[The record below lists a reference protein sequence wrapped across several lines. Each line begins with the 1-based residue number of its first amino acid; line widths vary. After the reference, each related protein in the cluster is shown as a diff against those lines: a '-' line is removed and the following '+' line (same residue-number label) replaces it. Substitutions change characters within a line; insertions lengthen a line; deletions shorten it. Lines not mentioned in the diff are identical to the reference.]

1 MKKNWFA
8 GGALIAVLSLTAC
21 GGSGGAD
28 TATPQVTA
36 GGNEDT
42 MAAPATSSNDGAD
55 HCALPRMAPD
65 VSDSTPLPAND
76 VWVTDATTKVRA
88 TDALG
93 TTALTQIEAA
103 RNEYEM
109 FQVVL
114 RNGDGGLRVTDV
126 HFDVPDLPTANL
138 RAVDRVMVYRA
149 DYMDITTPSNSEGT
163 TGLWPDALI
172 PVVDSYACEPRKAL
186 PFDVPTG
193 ANQAFYVE
201 VYVPRHTLPATYAG
215 TLTVKAVENPGTDSA
230 RTVSYV
236 HNVNLKVWNFTL
248 PSTSSLQSSFGFVG
262 TALGDGHHATFSRG
276 DLRQLSSRYALAG
289 LRHRIAIPSGLA
301 AAPPYTYSNGVVNI
315 DWTEIDEDIAP
326 FMNGTAH
333 HNGARW
339 SAVDTRPFNPPIYR
353 TDGVTGL
360 TAYYKAYADHFMT
373 KGWFEQLWGYTRDE
387 PDAALYPEVKERA
400 RAMLAAD
407 PRMHPLVTK
416 GLVDGLRDTPETS
429 PIRIW
434 TPLVNQMT
442 DGVRAQ
448 FDPYLTAGARLW
460 WYQSCESHGCT
471 GNDVTGYPSYMIDT
485 AGTTNRVMPWLS
497 FRYKV
502 SGELYFNTMEA
513 YYKVPDPW
521 ENVYLFTG
529 NGDGTLFYPGRPDV
543 IGGSTHIPVE
553 SLRLKLIREG
563 YEDYEYLKLV
573 AAADANFAAE
583 QVRLVARAPR
593 DFARNAAVFYTTRRN
608 LGQRASA
615 LVDSGAV
622 RDNANG
628 S

>member
-1 MKKNWFA
+1 MNKNCFA
-8 GGALIAVLSLTAC
+8 GGALIALLSLTAC
-21 GGSGGAD
+21 GGGGG
-28 TATPQVTA
+28 TNQPQTSA
-36 GGNEDT
+36 GGSEIT
-42 MAAPATSSNDGAD
+42 TPTPLTPARDGVD
-55 HCALPRMAPD
+55 HCTLAAVAPD
-65 VSDSTPLPAND
+65 VNDSAPLPATG

-88 TDALG
+88 TDTLG
-93 TTALTQIEAA
+93 TTSLTQVEAA

-114 RNGDGGLRVTDV
+114 RNGGGGLRVTDV

-149 DYMDITTPSNSEGT
+149 GYMNIAMPSNSEGA

-186 PFDVPTG
+186 PVDVPAG
-193 ANQAFYVE
+193 RNQAFYIE
-201 VYVPRHTLPATYAG
+201 MYVPRQTPPATYVG
-215 TLTVKAVENPGTDSA
+215 TLTVEAVENAGTASA
-230 RTVSYV
+230 RTVAYV
-236 HNVNLKVWNFTL
+236 QKVNLKVWNFTL

-262 TALGDGHHATFSRG
+262 ASLGEGHDATFSRG
-276 DLRQLSSRYALAG
+276 DLRRLSGRYALAG

-301 AAPPYTYSNGVVNI
+301 AAPPYTYANGVVSI
-315 DWTEIDEDIAP
+315 DWTELDEDIAP

-360 TAYYKAYADHFMT
+360 TAYYKAYADHFKT
-373 KGWFEQLWGYTRDE
+373 RGWFDQLWGYTRDE
-387 PDAALYPEVKERA
+387 PDAAFYPEVKERA

-407 PRMHPLVTK
+407 PRMQPLVTK
-416 GLVDGLRDTPETS
+416 NLVDGLRDTPETS
-429 PIRIW
+429 PIRVW

-442 DGVRAQ
+442 DAVRAQ
-448 FDPYLTAGARLW
+448 FDPYLAAGARLW
-460 WYQSCESHGCT
+460 WYQSCESHGCW

-485 AGTTNRVMPWLS
+485 AGAANRVMPWLS
-497 FRYKV
+497 FRYRV

-521 ENVYLFTG
+521 QSVYLFTG

-573 AAADANFAAE
+573 AGIDANFAAE
-583 QVRLVARAPR
+583 QVRVVARAPR
-593 DFARNAAVFYTTRRN
+593 DFTRSASALYTARRN
-608 LGQRASA
+608 LGERASA
-615 LVDSGAV
+615 LVDSGAL
-622 RDNANG
+622 RDKVNG